1 MTEQRFTLAQVF
13 DVSKIDKT
21 KLNEITKK
29 RIAPDGDAPESDAA
43 NPDAEKAAPPIPGF
57 LQDQM
62 VGMMISK
69 LGEIL
74 GEVDVVGDILGS
86 AWGKA
91 PEIMEYLSPDCPPD
105 ETYMV
110 PLIEHEIT
118 SEHSPAVEPKFKQQS
133 LGEFIFDIALSL
145 MVEGAILE
153 IRAGRIRKIHIGSC
167 TGGGGMGHQGIQ
179 LMEFP
184 EQVIDA
190 IKGAIAL
197 AGEGLQIGGKNDK
210 TDTAPASPKVQEEG
224 KS

>member
-29 RIAPDGDAPESDAA
+29 KISPEVDAA
-43 NPDAEKAAPPIPGF
+43 DPDAEPAAPPIPGF

-62 VGMMISK
+62 VGMMVSK

-91 PEIMEYLSPDCPPD
+91 PEILEYLSPDCPPD
-105 ETYMV
+105 ETYLV

-167 TGGGGMGHQGIQ
+167 TGTGGMGHQGIQ
-179 LMEFP
+179 LLEFP
-184 EQVIDA
+184 EQVIEA
-190 IKGAIAL
+190 IKGAITL
-197 AGEGLQIGGKNDK
+197 AGEGLKIGGK
-210 TDTAPASPKVQEEG
+210 TDEPPETPGSPASPKEQE
-224 KS
+224 